1 MNFCSNCILPDSR
14 PNLIIQANGICNACN
29 NHLSKNNI
37 DWKNRKKEFLKITQ
51 NTIRL
56 KRDYDC
62 IIPISGGKDST
73 WQIIMAL
80 KYNLKPLCVTWKS
93 PARNDIGNINLENA
107 KKLGIDHL
115 DVTINPFIEK
125 YFTKKSFKKFGT
137 TLIPM
142 HMAIHS
148 IPQQI
153 ALKFNI
159 PLIIQGENS
168 AFEYGGDKKNSLS
181 KIINKYYLK
190 MHGNTNGTIAEDW
203 FDKKLN
209 SKNMFFYTYP
219 KDKLL
224 LKKNIKTIFLGNYFE
239 WDPVKTYNISKKYGF
254 KNDKKPQT
262 GIYNFADIDDSF
274 LISVHHWLKW
284 YKFGITRAWD
294 NLSIEIRNN
303 RMSRKKAIEIV
314 NKIGEEK
321 PLKQIKKFIN
331 YTEIN
336 ENNFYKL
343 CDQFRN
349 KTIWKMN
356 KNGSWIIK
364 KKLK

>member
-14 PNLIIQANGICNACN
+14 PNLIIQDNGICNACN
-29 NHLSKNNI
+29 NHSTKNYI
-37 DWKNRKKEFLKITQ
+37 DWKNRKKKFIKITESA
-51 NTIRL
+51 T
-56 KRDYDC
+56 KHKKDYDC

-93 PARNDIGNINLENA
+93 PARNKIGNSNLENA

-115 DVTINPFIEK
+115 DVSINPFVEK

-181 KIINKYYLK
+181 NSINRYWLK
-190 MHGNTNGTIAEDW
+190 KHGNTNGTFAENW
-203 FDKKLN
+203 FDKTLN
-209 SKNMFFYTYP
+209 KKNMIFYTYP
-219 KDKLL
+219 KDQL
-224 LKKNIKTIFLGNYFE
+224 LKNKSIKTIFLGNYFK
-239 WDPVKTYNISKKYGF
+239 WDPLRTYNISKKYGF
-254 KNDKKPQT
+254 KNDQKPQT
-262 GIYNFADIDDSF
+262 GIYNFADIDDSY

-284 YKFGITRAWD
+284 YKFGITRSWD

-303 RMSRKKAIEIV
+303 RISRNKAIKIV
-314 NKIGEEK
+314 NKLGEEK
-321 PLKQIKKFIN
+321 PSKKIKKFID
-331 YTEIN
+331 YIGIN
-336 ENNFYKL
+336 ESNFYKI
-343 CDQFRN
+343 CEKFRN
-349 KTIWKMN
+349 TKIWEKN
-356 KNGSWIIK
+356 KNGNWKMK